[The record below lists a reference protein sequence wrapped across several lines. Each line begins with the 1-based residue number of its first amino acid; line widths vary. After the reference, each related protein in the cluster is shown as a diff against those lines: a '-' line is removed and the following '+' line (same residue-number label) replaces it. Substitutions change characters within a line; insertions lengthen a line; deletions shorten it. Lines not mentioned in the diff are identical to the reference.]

1 MNDKQVSIEM
11 LYKKLSG
18 ALSADEELQFEKWSQ
33 EPEHRQYF
41 EHLRGYDR
49 LEKQPSCSDTELQ
62 ESWLEISKKIQR
74 KRWQENWRRI
84 YRKLTVA
91 AILSMIGFS
100 GYFYGLWEEDKET
113 GETVSICPGQGKVV
127 LHLSD
132 GSTYDLKN
140 PAVLNRSAI
149 GQHIRMD
156 SNRLNYLQSHAGGA
170 DSLVYHKLIVPR
182 GGEFQLM
189 LEDGTKVWL
198 NAETSLRYPQNFT
211 GGTREV
217 YLEGEAYFEVAR
229 DTLHPFVVHTGIQRL
244 TVLGTGFSITA
255 YRDDDYLQTTLVEGK
270 VKVELSGRIYH
281 LNPNEQITY
290 NRNNKQVSLTPVDV
304 QEFTAWKDG
313 KYVFSRKRLEDMLNT
328 LSRWYDFQVLYQ
340 DDSVK
345 EKLFSGEL
353 RRFENFND
361 ILRKIEKSGNVKF
374 SVEGRTVIVSR

>member
-41 EHLRGYDR
+41 EHLKEYDR
-49 LEKQPSCSDTELQ
+49 LEEQPSCSDTELQ
-62 ESWLEISKKIQR
+62 ESWLQISKKIQR

-127 LHLSD
+127 LQLSD

-156 SNRLNYLQSHAGGA
+156 SNRLNYLQSHAGVA

-198 NAETSLRYPQNFT
+198 NAETSLRYPQDFT

-217 YLEGEAYFEVAR
+217 YLEGEAYFEVVR

-290 NRNNKQVSLTPVDV
+290 NRNNKQESLTPVDV

>member
-41 EHLRGYDR
+41 EHLKEYDR
-49 LEKQPSCSDTELQ
+49 LEEQPSCSDTELQ

-127 LHLSD
+127 LQLSD

-198 NAETSLRYPQNFT
+198 NAETSLRYPQDFT

-313 KYVFSRKRLEDMLNT
+313 KYVFSRKRLEDMLIT
-328 LSRWYDFQVLYQ
+328 LSRWYDFEVFYQ
-340 DDSVK
+340 NPEAK
-345 EKLFSGEL
+345 EVLFSGEL
-353 RRFENFND
+353 LRFANFND
-361 ILRKIEKSGNVKF
+361 ILGMIEKSSDVHFAVKQNVVMVTK
-374 SVEGRTVIVSR
+374 

>member
-18 ALSADEELQFEKWSQ
+18 ALSADEEFQFEEWSR

-41 EHLRGYDR
+41 EHLKEYDR
-49 LEKQPSCSDTELQ
+49 LKEEPSCSDTELQ

-91 AILSMIGFS
+91 AILSIIGFS
-100 GYFYGLWEEDKET
+100 GYFYGLREGGKET

-127 LHLSD
+127 LQLSD

-156 SNRLNYLQSHAGGA
+156 SNRLNYLQSHAGVA
-170 DSLVYHKLIVPR
+170 DSPVYHKLIVPR

-217 YLEGEAYFEVAR
+217 YLEGEAYFEVER

-244 TVLGTGFSITA
+244 TVLGTGFAITA

-270 VKVELSGRIYH
+270 VKVELPGRIYH